1 MRKVF
6 LVIAAMNLFGIS
18 LWATNP
24 KGFHDS
30 FNLGSLASWDRIGAP
45 WSIEENLLTNSD
57 DGQNSFLLK
66 KNFECADFIIESGI
80 SMLRSHQLSK
90 GGIAFRVS
98 SELQSSQLNGYF
110 AGITPSTNTI
120 FLSKIVNGNE
130 TVLAES
136 TIPDKAYGGYLRV
149 KANGSRIRVYFN
161 NEMKIDIT
169 DATFSAGRA
178 GLRIFR
184 AHLESG
190 WIVAVENTDPNQ
202 EVINGTHW
210 NYHAFNS
217 DLKDVYTQQAK
228 RSEVF
233 GPTDMIVTNFS
244 VLKNFVDKNFG
255 HINKPYEKAAM
266 LYDWVINNLYYDRDA
281 ATRPSRRVLSALP
294 LDVFEKRVTNCTGY
308 ATLLAS
314 FLNIAGI
321 PAILSGGPTDQRRN
335 MNYEGDHIW
344 VEAFID
350 GRWRLMDPT
359 FDSFNNF
366 KNNQKV
372 DRPNRNQWRYFDVS
386 ISDFSEVHRIDRY
399 FLGNDTPTGDLD
411 TQEDIDARQ
420 LNTPKG
426 KTEFLLNNLIKNNGA
441 FYWRCASDIWEL
453 APDTRNQIP
462 DNVVFNAIA
471 SSSNNKWALTKAG
484 VSKDGNLL
492 VYIQNEASKR
502 YLVLAGDDKIG
513 TYLKLAE
520 PGQQGTAL
528 ELVVKDNGSLQV
540 LSPLRGVI
548 MRGGNDANARL
559 QRVSTMYDV
568 LMTRFRFV
576 DAE

>member
-1 MRKVF
+1 MKKVF
-6 LVIAAMNLFGIS
+6 LVIAAINFFGFS
-18 LWATNP
+18 VWATNP

-30 FNLGSLASWDRIGAP
+30 FNQGSLGGWSQTGAP
-45 WSIEENLLTNSD
+45 WSIEADLLTVSD

-66 KNFECADFIIESGI
+66 TDFECSNLIVESVL
-80 SMLRSHQLSK
+80 SVLQSHQFSK
-90 GGIAFRVS
+90 GGIAFRANQRNGKIS
-98 SELQSSQLNGYF
+98 GYF
-110 AGITPSTNTI
+110 AGITPATDAI
-120 FLSKIVNGNE
+120 FLSKIVDGTE
-130 TVLAES
+130 TVLAEA
-136 TIPDKAYGGYLRV
+136 TISKEAYGGYLRV
-149 KANGSRIRVYFN
+149 KANGSQIQVFFN
-161 NEMKIDIT
+161 NQKKIDIT
-169 DATFSAGRA
+169 DATFSTGKA

-184 AHLESG
+184 GRLESG
-190 WIVAVENTDPNQ
+190 WVVAEENSNPTQ
-202 EVINGTHW
+202 LSINGNDW
-210 NYHAFNS
+210 NTLAFNS
-217 DLKDVYTQQAK
+217 HLKQVYTQQAK
-228 RSEVF
+228 RGQTF
-233 GPTDMIVTNFS
+233 GPTHMIVTNFS
-244 VLKNFVDKNFG
+244 VLKNFVDNNFG

-294 LDVFEKRVTNCTGY
+294 LDVFDKRVTNCTGY

-350 GRWRLMDPT
+350 GSWRLMDPT
-359 FDSFNNF
+359 FDSYNNF

-372 DRPNRNQWRYFDVS
+372 DKPNRNQWRYFDVS
-386 ISDFSEVHRIDRY
+386 ISEFSEVHRIDRY
-399 FLGNDTPTGDLD
+399 FLGNDAPKGDLD
-411 TQEDIDARQ
+411 TQEDIAARQ
-420 LNTPKG
+420 LDTPKG
-426 KTEFLLNNLIKNNGA
+426 KTEYLLKNLVNTNGA
-441 FYWRCASDIWEL
+441 FFWRCASDIWEL
-453 APDTRNQIP
+453 APDTRNQIS

-471 SSSNNKWALTKAG
+471 SSSNNKWTLTKAG
-484 VSKDGNLL
+484 VSNDGNLL
-492 VYIQNEASKR
+492 VYVQNEASQR
-502 YLVLAGDDKIG
+502 FLVLAGDDKIG

-520 PGQQGTAL
+520 PGKQGTAL

-540 LSPLRGVI
+540 LSPKRGVI

-576 DAE
+576 DAM